1 MRNEYININANDIDR
16 LKQLFVNDI
25 FEVISIDL
33 YNRGF
38 NHKVHTVIVK
48 LKHKMSYELNNE
60 EVYIIEEYK
69 FNDINEIE
77 FSALGLLKDNLIN
90 REVVFSTDYE
100 ETKNTTCFI
109 HNIES

>member
-1 MRNEYININANDIDR
+1 MHNEYININANDISR
-16 LKQLFVNDI
+16 LKLLFENDI
-25 FEVISIDL
+25 FDVIDIDL

-38 NHKVHTVIVK
+38 NHKIHNVIVK
-48 LKHKMSYELNNE
+48 LRHKKSYELNNE

-100 ETKNTTCFI
+100 ETKNMI
-109 HNIES
+109 